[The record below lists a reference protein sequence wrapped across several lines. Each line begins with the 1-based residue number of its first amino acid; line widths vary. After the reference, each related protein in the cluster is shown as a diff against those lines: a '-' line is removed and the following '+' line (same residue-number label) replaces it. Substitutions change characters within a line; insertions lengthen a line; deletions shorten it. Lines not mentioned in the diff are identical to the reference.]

1 MQNEKSKG
9 RYSYSKISCYEQCP
23 YKYNLRYNEQK
34 YISEAG
40 VAAAYGSLV
49 HHILQR
55 EADAIKAGKEI
66 DYEELKTDFVE
77 LNLPKRSKW
86 DRDGDLFGTKI
97 LSKRYPKEWLDFD
110 TKSGKNY
117 AAKAQ
122 EFLSSGIYEFPKFM
136 SEHPELEVYGA
147 EVQFEFEYRGYVFY
161 GFIDRILRERGT
173 DRYLI
178 YDIKTKDSLF
188 RDQDLVTPLQFVI
201 YAKALR
207 EKIGGDIEI
216 SCFYDLP
223 TIHTTQAAGTKGFEA
238 RGMKKVDKLLDGVEA
253 GDYHPK
259 PQALCFYCDF
269 SNFNPK
275 QPAAGKNL
283 CPYYSFWSPDD
294 KQNHN
299 VKFEWKG
306 QEKHEEVMKKFLEQE
321 RQEEGLNRD
330 AMRGTFDFD
339 F

>member
-1 MQNEKSKG
+1 MQNGKSKG
-9 RYSYSKISCYEQCP
+9 RYSYSKISCYDQCP

-66 DYEELKTDFVE
+66 DYESLKADFVE

-122 EFLSSGIYEFPKFM
+122 EFLSFGIYEFPKFM
-136 SEHPELEVYGA
+136 EAHPELEVYGA

-161 GFIDRILRERGT
+161 GFIDRILHEKGT

-178 YDIKTKDSLF
+178 YDIKTKDSPF

-207 EKIGGDIEI
+207 EKIGENIEI

-223 TIHTTQAAGTKGFEA
+223 TIHMTQAAGTRGFEA

-259 PQALCFYCDF
+259 PQKICWWCEYRRKPGMPEE
-269 SNFNPK
+269 N
-275 QPAAGKNL
+275 QL
-283 CPYYSFWSPDD
+283 CPYYSLYNGETKENTWE
-294 KQNHN
+294 
-299 VKFEWKG
+299 VKNQWFGPEHH
-306 QEKHEEVMKKFLEQE
+306 QDVMRRFREECKLEDE
-321 RQEEGLNRD
+321 LDGTSSK
-330 AMRGTFDFD
+330 RGKWDFD